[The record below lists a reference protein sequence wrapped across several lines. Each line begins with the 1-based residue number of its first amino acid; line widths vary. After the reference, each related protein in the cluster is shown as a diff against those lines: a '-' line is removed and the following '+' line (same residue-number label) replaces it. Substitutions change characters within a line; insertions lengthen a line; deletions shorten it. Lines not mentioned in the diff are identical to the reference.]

1 MRALLAALVLAVLAG
16 CAERGGMRMGG
27 LNEALEGI
35 LSSPSGLSQSEI
47 ASGLREALR
56 VGTGR
61 AVADLGRQDAFWANP
76 RIRIPLPQPLA
87 DAQDALRPVGM
98 AGLLD
103 DLERQLN
110 RGAEQAMPVAR
121 DLFWQAISSLTF
133 DDVIAIWRG
142 PDDAA
147 TRYLERTTRSELAVR
162 MRPIVQDALGEAGAI
177 QLYDTLVQQAAG
189 LPFLPDLRADLT
201 GHVLDRSMDVLF
213 AFLAQEETAIRENP
227 AARTTELLRRVFGAL
242 T

>member
-1 MRALLAALVLAVLAG
+1 MRVLLAAVLVLLVAG
-16 CAERGGMRMGG
+16 CGERGGLRTGNLG
-27 LNEALEGI
+27 EALEG
-35 LSSPSGLSQSEI
+35 LLGAPSGLSQSEI
-47 ASGLREALR
+47 AAGLREALR
-56 VGTGR
+56 VGTDR
-61 AVADLGRQDAFWANP
+61 TVTQLAREDAFWANP

-87 DAQDALRPVGM
+87 DARQALRPLGL

-110 RGAEQAMPVAR
+110 RGAERAMPIAR

-147 TRYLERTTRSELAVR
+147 TRYLERTTRGELAAR
-162 MRPIVQDALGEAGAI
+162 MRPVVQDALGEAGAI
-177 QLYDTLVQQAAG
+177 QMYDALVQRAAN
-189 LPFLPDLRADLT
+189 LPLVPDLRADLT

-213 AFLAQEETAIRENP
+213 TFLAQEEQAIRENP